1 MIDKSLFVECIK
13 KHLTQNKKLIQLA
26 ELGFDIWDTQVNE
39 FGWQMF
45 DVFIKSNFN
54 EDGQDWINW
63 WLYERIGFIDGKEHP
78 YYDENNN
85 AHYLHTAEDLWNFI
99 NKLTK

>member
-1 MIDKSLFVECIK
+1 MDKSTFI
-13 KHLTQNKKLIQLA
+13 NLIEQHQEQSDRIDRLS
-26 ELGFDIWDTQVNE
+26 EIISYDSPVVE
-39 FGWQMF
+39 FGWKMF
-45 DVFIKSNFN
+45 DKLMAVSFN
-54 EDGQDWINW
+54 ENQLDWINW

-99 NKLTK
+99 NKLTNE

>member
-1 MIDKSLFVECIK
+1 MDKSTFI
-13 KHLTQNKKLIQLA
+13 NLIEQYQEQSDRIDRLS
-26 ELGFDIWDTQVNE
+26 EIISYDSPVVE
-39 FGWQMF
+39 FGWKMF
-45 DVFIKSNFN
+45 DKLMAVSFN
-54 EDGQDWINW
+54 ENQLDWINW

-78 YYDENNN
+78 YYDEDNN

>member
-1 MIDKSLFVECIK
+1 MDKSTFI
-13 KHLTQNKKLIQLA
+13 NLIEQYQEQSDRIDRLS
-26 ELGFDIWDTQVNE
+26 EIISYDSPVVE
-39 FGWQMF
+39 FGWKMF
-45 DVFIKSNFN
+45 DKLMAVSFN
-54 EDGQDWINW
+54 ENQLDWINW